1 MSARSRLG
9 TSVAFRAATAG
20 VLVLVLAGCGNGS
33 KDVSAAAT
41 STSGAA
47 PSASAEA
54 PSASTAAPSP
64 SAAAPTTT
72 GAPSAAPSAAAQAN
86 GSSTPAVPP
95 APEAGAAPAALGT
108 GNIAQVVPTKTLTVN
123 PPVGLRAS
131 SAVGEGLSIALSDVR
146 STTATARLPG
156 EVGGPAMSVKVT
168 YTNRSDRSVDLRAVT
183 VNLAGADEVPADLI
197 GTASTPMGATV
208 AAGATASGTYV
219 FSNKPALVQPV
230 SISVLSSTG
239 APVARFVGPV
249 K

>member
-1 MSARSRLG
+1 MSARSRRG
-9 TSVAFRAATAG
+9 SSVLFRAATAG
-20 VLVLVLAGCGNGS
+20 VMLLVLAGCGSGS

-41 STSGAA
+41 S
-47 PSASAEA
+47 
-54 PSASTAAPSP
+54 P
-64 SAAAPTTT
+64 SAAAPSTSSAAAPSTSAAAPSTT
-72 GAPSAAPSAAAQAN
+72 GAPSAAPSSAAQTTGGSNPAAA
-86 GSSTPAVPP
+86 P
-95 APEAGAAPAALGT
+95 APAAGAAPAAQGT
-108 GNIAQVVPTKTLTVN
+108 GNIAQVVPTKTLAVS
-123 PPVGLRAS
+123 PPVGLKAT
-131 SAVGEGLSIALSDVR
+131 SAVGGGLSVALSDVR

-156 EVGGPAMSVKVT
+156 EVGGPAVSVKVT
-168 YTNRSDRSVDLRAVT
+168 YTNRSDRPVDLRAVT

-197 GTASTPMGATV
+197 GTASTPMGAAV